1 MGFFLYTVT
10 MATYDLLKAAIAFG
24 SNSPGTPT
32 GYGQQGKQLITRM
45 LRHGM
50 KVAALSNYGLEGQQT
65 ELTFG
70 KEKIP
75 HYPKGLTLY
84 SADVYPIW
92 AADFHTKHPDYK
104 PYLMT
109 LYDVWVYNQMDYKG
123 EIISWVPMDHL
134 TITPGVREF
143 LTKSNVIP
151 VTMAPHGQEI
161 MQALGLES
169 TYIPHGIDTNVYKPT
184 YEIAGKNIREF
195 MGIPEDAFLVGIV
208 AANKANGQI
217 HRKAYAENL
226 LAFAMHLKS
235 HPDSLLYIHTEP
247 GRGYGGFDIAVLLK
261 AMGIPRENVLMPDPF
276 LLRAGYPEEHMAGF
290 YTAMNVLLSTSY
302 GEGFGI
308 PTIEAQA
315 CGTRVITSNYAASKD
330 LASEDSWKIDGQPF
344 WDEAQGS
351 FFQIPSVNSIVRALN
366 EAYEADRAKSEKAIA
381 FAKQFDA
388 DKVWNENWVPF
399 FKKLLK

>member
-1 MGFFLYTVT
+1 MT
-10 MATYDLLKAAIAFG
+10 TYEHLKAAIALA

-32 GYGQQGKQLITRM
+32 GYGQQGKQLVERM
-45 LRHGM
+45 LKHGM

-65 ELTFG
+65 ELVID
-70 KEKIP
+70 KHKIP

-84 SADVYPIW
+84 SADVIPVW
-92 AADFHTKHPDYK
+92 SQDFFNKHKDYK
-104 PYLMT
+104 PFVFT
-109 LYDVWVYNQMDYKG
+109 LYDVWVYNQLQDEG
-123 EIISWVPMDHL
+123 EIISWVPMDHI

-143 LTKSNVIP
+143 VTKPNVTTI
-151 VTMAPHGQEI
+151 TMAPHGQEI
-161 MQALGLES
+161 MESLGLPS
-169 TYIPHGIDTNVYKPT
+169 TYIPHGIDTSVYKPT
-184 YEIAGKNIREF
+184 YEIAGTNIRDF
-195 MGIPEDAFLVGIV
+195 MGIPQDAFLVGMV

-226 LAFAMHLKS
+226 LAFAMHLKK

-261 AMGIPRENVLMPDPF
+261 AMGIPKENVLMPDPY

-290 YTAMNVLLSTSY
+290 YTAMDVLLSTSY
-302 GEGFGI
+302 GEGFGL
-308 PTIEAQA
+308 PTVEAQA

-330 LASEDSWKIDGQPF
+330 LASEDSWKVDGQPF

-351 FFQIPSVNSIVRALN
+351 FFQIPSINGITNALN
-366 EAYEADRAKSEKAIA
+366 AAYEGERGRSQKAID

-388 DKVWNENWVPF
+388 DLIWETKWLPF
-399 FKKLLK
+399 FREKLK